1 MRNLIPKQIKYWAII
16 IIGIIFFTEVLI
28 RIYYFGSKSLIPH
41 YGNSINPFGSKELT
55 ASKFCEIRF
64 ELKPNLKII
73 KKMVPFKTNKIGLRD
88 KEYNLKKLPNTY
100 RVAVF
105 GDSWTVAAGVR
116 EKEIFPSLLE
126 NHYNKSNKLKYEFIN
141 FAVNGYTLEQ
151 NLGTILLKGL
161 DFEPDHII
169 MALTAHTDIPIR
181 YKPSCKINLKNYS
194 QPYTRY
200 WTYTF
205 IKKNIKKIQNKIYGI
220 SPSINRI
227 EKRRNLFDI
236 NKLDLILGKVKKLTL
251 DKGIGLTIIS
261 LRYSNSGYD
270 YESKLIEK
278 TSKKYNIDFIDIGK
292 YLIGD
297 MSDYYIYRY
306 DSHPNTLAHKII
318 ADTIKKEIKFK

>member
-205 IKKNIKKIQNKIYGI
+205 IKKNIKKFKI
-220 SPSINRI
+220 
-227 EKRRNLFDI
+227 KFMVLV
-236 NKLDLILGKVKKLTL
+236 LQLTEL
-251 DKGIGLTIIS
+251 
-261 LRYSNSGYD
+261 
-270 YESKLIEK
+270 
-278 TSKKYNIDFIDIGK
+278 
-292 YLIGD
+292 
-297 MSDYYIYRY
+297 
-306 DSHPNTLAHKII
+306 
-318 ADTIKKEIKFK
+318 KKEEIYLT